1 MSKKLGV
8 QDVPRRRRTA
18 HQVATAGN
26 AIMLRPKPNCTDH
39 RCGDRGDVHY
49 QQQHQQRGGSG
60 AAARAVTDSR
70 QSPGGTSSTLL
81 C

>member
-18 HQVATAGN
+18 HQVAAAGN

-39 RCGDRGDVHY
+39 RCGDHGDVHY
-49 QQQHQQRGGSG
+49 QHQHQQQREVLVQQHG
-60 AAARAVTDSR
+60 R
-70 QSPGGTSSTLL
+70 
-81 C
+81 